1 VSGLPLILVCLGF
14 LAAEAGASE
23 RSVAEQLQRMGAAM
37 DGLSYEG
44 TLVYLH
50 DSRLETL
57 HIVHRVDDGEVHEVL
72 ESLTG
77 PVRTITRGPGQVTCH
92 LADARPISVRR
103 QGLGSGLF
111 RSKAIDAEAL
121 APYYLIHP
129 LGSARVAGRDTD
141 VVGVIPRDVLR
152 YGYRFYLDRETG
164 LPLKSDLM
172 GTQAEP
178 IEQIM
183 FTSLA
188 LEAKPAAVA
197 ADAVS
202 EPEDVE
208 ERSADPAA
216 PDHWRFE
223 SLPAGFKLVLHDL
236 GAEAGGHETEH
247 FVVSDGLASVS
258 VYMEKG
264 VEDGLDGDSRM
275 GAVHAAGARVAGHQV
290 TVVGE
295 VPPGTV
301 AAVLAAVRYRG
312 EGAP

>member
-1 VSGLPLILVCLGF
+1 VSRLPPILICLAF

-23 RSVAEQLQRMGAAM
+23 RSVAEQLERMSAAM

-57 HIVHRVDDGEVHEVL
+57 RIVHRVDDGEVHELL

-77 PVRTITRGPGQVTCH
+77 PVRTITRVPGQVTCH

-111 RSKAIDAEAL
+111 RSKAIDAEGL
-121 APYYLIHP
+121 APHYLIHP
-129 LGSARVAGRDTD
+129 LGPARVAGRDTD
-141 VVGVIPRDVLR
+141 VVGVIPRDGLR

-188 LEAKPAAVA
+188 LGPQPAPLA
-197 ADAVS
+197 ADAAS
-202 EPEDVE
+202 EQEEAE
-208 ERSADPAA
+208 ERSADPAE
-216 PDHWRFE
+216 PVHWRFE

-236 GAEAGGHETEH
+236 GAEAGGHDTEH
-247 FVVSDGLASVS
+247 FVLSDGLASVS
-258 VYMEKG
+258 VYVENG

-301 AAVLAAVRYRG
+301 EAVLAAISYRG
-312 EGAP
+312 GKGP